1 MLRAPEEYPQELHVW
16 LLPGQ
21 GPRTRTSRGGA
32 SEGSGTF
39 FTLFFFG
46 ANSKEAPDSNYPI
59 LLLCSYKRKPKR
71 GFVLGD
77 TDKEAEGQRGVS
89 GEAPAGARAPTE
101 ATTVGDGVA
110 AGEMRGKE
118 YM

>member
-1 MLRAPEEYPQELHVW
+1 MQLQAK
-16 LLPGQ
+16 
-21 GPRTRTSRGGA
+21 A
-32 SEGSGTF
+32 
-39 FTLFFFG
+39 
-46 ANSKEAPDSNYPI
+46 EA
-59 LLLCSYKRKPKR
+59 RVR
-71 GFVLGD
+71 EVLGD